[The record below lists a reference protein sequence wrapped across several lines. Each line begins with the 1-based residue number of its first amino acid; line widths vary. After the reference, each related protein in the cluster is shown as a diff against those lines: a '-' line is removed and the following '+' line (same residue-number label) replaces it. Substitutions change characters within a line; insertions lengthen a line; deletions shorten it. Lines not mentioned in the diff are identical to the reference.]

1 LLSCQ
6 VTDLLALLD
15 SKIGDVFVLSID
27 QFLVLGINERDE
39 EGNAGSEEGESPG
52 WEELDKVVAG
62 E

>member
-1 LLSCQ
+1 M
-6 VTDLLALLD
+6 LALLD